1 MDSQRWWWWPK
12 LLASV
17 LYLGTRC
24 LLGERERERR
34 PDSVATIS
42 LIDISVCSARLLGR
56 GGKFGVLG
64 EEIKRRSSFS
74 PVRL

>member
-1 MDSQRWWWWPK
+1 MVVVAKVVGFCFISWHRT
-12 LLASV
+12 LSA
-17 LYLGTRC
+17 GR
-24 LLGERERERR
+24 ERERERR